1 MKNTL
6 TIDTNNTC
14 SCDCLD
20 YVNDGSNSIYLIVI
34 VGNVTSP
41 KLTLDGVTKALDAN
55 TSNIVEISTAKFV
68 ANATITFNY
77 SDETHTG
84 NTFKITFPNKLEG
97 NLTIKRVDNFNY
109 NAKYTKIGSD
119 GSTTV
124 TVKVNS
130 TTTGAPGTDAQ
141 VTNSGTDENVRLNFI
156 IPRGD
161 KGDQGPLGPQG
172 LQGEQGPGGPIGPPG
187 DKGEKGESGDKGA
200 KGDKGDTGP
209 QGEQGPQG
217 IQGEPGK
224 DGTSVSVKSVSESS
238 ADGGSNVVTF
248 TDGKTVTI
256 KNDSKGSTGSPGKD
270 GTNGKD
276 GEKGATGATGPQGP
290 QGPKGDTGPQGEKG
304 ATGANGKDG
313 AAGAKGDTGLT
324 ALEFKYV
331 NGSPTTTLGDTRTL
345 NIYSFNRT
353 PVVGDTFLMLD
364 TNSNLCI
371 WQVTKCPNDDN
382 PAELTVQLMSYR
394 SVKGDTGPQGPR
406 GSDAT
411 VTVDSALSTSSTN
424 PVQNKVITARLNEV
438 FQSVSDGK
446 SLVASAITDKGVT
459 TAADAT
465 FQTMATNIA
474 NIPSGSGGGQ
484 EVVFNEYTSATTI
497 NIKKDTYQGKTLKQ
511 IIIMYC
517 SYYLKTNYGAGT
529 ARATLTANT
538 DASEYMTQLF
548 VKNCGSARP
557 SSTGNMNIPSFT
569 AYEIADET
577 PLDTLLCT
585 VTLTSM
591 KVRNSSSGTTTIKSH
606 AYIYKIYE

>member
-6 TIDTNNTC
+6 TINANDSC

-41 KLTLDGVTKALDAN
+41 KLTLDGVTKALEAN

-97 NLTIKRVDNFNY
+97 NLTIKRVDTFNY

-187 DKGEKGESGDKGA
+187 DRGEKGDP
-200 KGDKGDTGP
+200 GDTG
-209 QGEQGPQG
+209 E
-217 IQGEPGK
+217 
-224 DGTSVSVKSVSESS
+224 T
-238 ADGGSNVVTF
+238 
-248 TDGKTVTI
+248 
-256 KNDSKGSTGSPGKD
+256 
-270 GTNGKD
+270 
-276 GEKGATGATGPQGP
+276 GP
-290 QGPKGDTGPQGEKG
+290 QGPKGDTGETGPSG
-304 ATGANGKDG
+304 ANGKDGTNGKDG

-324 ALEFKYV
+324 ALEMKTSM
-331 NGSPTTTLGDTRTL
+331 GSEYTTPGQTVQVLNSYFNRPPVVGDNFIANDTAGNLGHWEVVSISGSYTACKLYSYTAIKGDKGDKGDKGEKGDKGDAGTTLTCKKTLDAVYTTL
-345 NIYSFNRT
+345 NTFIKLNFSDFNRT
-353 PVVGDTFLMLD
+353 PGFEYVTLIDA
-364 TNSNLCI
+364 NSNI
-371 WQVTKCPNDDN
+371 GVWKITEIYQDTSQVG
-382 PAELTVQLMSYR
+382 LRLQ
-394 SVKGDTGPQGPR
+394 SVASHSFDSTL
-406 GSDAT
+406 SD
-411 VTVDSALSTSSTN
+411 SSTN
-424 PVQNKVITARLNEV
+424 AVQNKVITARLNEV

-446 SLVASAITDKGVT
+446 SLVASAITDKGVA
-459 TAADAT
+459 TASDAT
-465 FQTMATNIA
+465 FQTMATNIS
-474 NIPSGSGGGQ
+474 NIPSGAD
-484 EVVFNEYTSATTI
+484 VVFNEYISATTI
-497 NIKKDTYQGKTLKQ
+497 DIKKDTYQGKTLKQ

-517 SYYLKTNYGAGT
+517 SYYLKTNYGTGT

-585 VTLTSM
+585 VTLTST
-591 KVRNSSSGTTTIKSH
+591 KVRTSSSGTTTIKSH